1 MKINNAIRLTTLTCT
16 AMSTIILM
24 GCQHD
29 QKSDGSRPV
38 VAQSASKAG
47 DKGRWEYKTVEQ
59 AMSETDLRQNMDQWQ
74 REGWAVLSIS
84 KALPQPDGTVHRK
97 VELRRAK

>member
-1 MKINNAIRLTTLTCT
+1 MKINNAIRLTALTC
-16 AMSTIILM
+16 AAISTIILM

-29 QKSDGSRPV
+29 QKSDGSQP
-38 VAQSASKAG
+38 VAQGASEAG
-47 DKGRWEYKTVEQ
+47 DKDRWEYKNVEQ
-59 AMSETDLRQNMDQWQ
+59 AMSQTDLRQNMDQWQ

-84 KALPQPDGTVHRK
+84 KALPQPNGTIHRK

>member
-1 MKINNAIRLTTLTCT
+1 MKINNAIRLITLTCT

-38 VAQSASKAG
+38 VAQSAPKAG
-47 DKGRWEYKTVEQ
+47 DKDRWEYKTVEQ